1 MCLSHGIS
9 HTCTYDFLT
18 ELQGSRGSDLN
29 PVQMSNSC
37 LFLAV
42 QLRQAEE
49 HQDFMHAS
57 LQLRKPY
64 SPSAAKHPA
73 HPGLRLILPAR
84 HVLNLFWLKPPRTDH
99 DLPPQSAD
107 IFPKESAPV
116 PG

>member
-1 MCLSHGIS
+1 MQHWLPWDKFPTSSLQLTQLWRHQLLSILSGQATKVERNADMCLSHGIS

-18 ELQGSRGSDLN
+18 ELQGSRGSDSN
-29 PVQMSNSC
+29 PVQVSNSC

-64 SPSAAKHPA
+64 SPSAA
-73 HPGLRLILPAR
+73 
-84 HVLNLFWLKPPRTDH
+84 
-99 DLPPQSAD
+99 
-107 IFPKESAPV
+107 
-116 PG
+116 